1 MVKILLLLL
10 IVSCSQYGMR
20 YGSASLETRLLA
32 RHCGKLHGPALLL
45 PLRIDPVG
53 SVIVI
58 GCEKG
63 MAWRIRCFAETEAV
77 PRDLLDDLLQ
87 DEIAIEEGLVALM

>member
-1 MVKILLLLL
+1 M
-10 IVSCSQYGMR
+10 
-20 YGSASLETRLLA
+20 
-32 RHCGKLHGPALLL
+32 
-45 PLRIDPVG
+45 
-53 SVIVI
+53 I